1 MLDLPLT
8 LLASLHYRVAHSLPL
23 LLCSLPVSPTF
34 ELGSLSTWHQPC
46 PASGNVHVSVGLAGP
61 VSATLV
67 VGRCEEGVLGWL
79 S

>member
-1 MLDLPLT
+1 MLGLPLT
-8 LLASLHYRVAHSLPL
+8 LLASLHYMVAHSLPL
-23 LLCSLPVSPTF
+23 LLCSLPTSPTF

-46 PASGNVHVSVGLAGP
+46 SASGNALFSVGLAGP
-61 VSATLV
+61 VSATFV